1 MCAIKKKYF
10 VCISEIDGNLI
21 DLTEQREK
29 EKERRE
35 KKIQI
40 EREKH
45 IDMDKEEQQQFRYEK
60 KKCLLEYFTDKIQ
73 HIKVTLFIYTILL
86 N

>member
-1 MCAIKKKYF
+1 MHF
-10 VCISEIDGNLI
+10 GNRWQF
-21 DLTEQREK
+21 DWFNGAKREREREK
-29 EKERRE
+29 R
-35 KKIQI
+35 KKNTDR

-86 N
+86 NWIEIKHTHN